1 MKIQELLSESN
12 AASIMQSL
20 VSKDQSERQEY
31 ANFVKTKM
39 NGDYDAAAKKYAEL
53 KNRPEDDIFGER
65 QRLKSFIKQS
75 QSFDYKEFTD
85 SDWQNFWLLAQH
97 ADFDVGFQKSA
108 LEKIKAKFG
117 TNSQNYK
124 YLHDRITCNTTG
136 TQKYG
141 TQDVCGN
148 N

>member
-1 MKIQELLSESN
+1 MKIKELLKEST
-12 AASIMQSL
+12 ASSIMQSL

-53 KNRPEDDIFGER
+53 KNRSEDDIFGER
-65 QRLKSFIKQS
+65 ERLKSFIKQA
-75 QSFDYKEFTD
+75 QTFDFNEFTD
-85 SDWQNFWLLAQH
+85 SDWENFWLLAQH

-108 LEKIKAKFG
+108 LEKIKNQFG

-124 YLHDRITCNTTG
+124 YLHDRITCNTNS

-141 TQDVCGN
+141 TQDICGD
-148 N
+148 